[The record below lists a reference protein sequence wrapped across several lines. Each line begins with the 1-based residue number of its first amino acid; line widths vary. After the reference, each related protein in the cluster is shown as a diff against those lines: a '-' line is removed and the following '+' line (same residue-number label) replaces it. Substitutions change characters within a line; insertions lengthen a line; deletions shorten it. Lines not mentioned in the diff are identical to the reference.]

1 MWVMKLFL
9 EGKKFPQ
16 GTLTSFKWRVYVY
29 DIVRFVTNTEF
40 LSWCLE
46 FDPDTFFRLMKSL
59 FTEQEPY
66 EYISS

>member
-16 GTLTSFKWRVYVY
+16 GTLNSFKWRVYVY
-29 DIVRFVTNTEF
+29 DIVRFATNSEF
-40 LSWCLE
+40 LSWSLE